1 MPEQHAW
8 VGTATH
14 RGLGHVLRAPGRFL
28 ANQRGEGAQRSLVE
42 EHAPDFWNFGHAAER
57 QTDVDVEE
65 IIFLGVG
72 FDSRDE
78 TLSITEKR
86 KGNILRTLDT

>member
-1 MPEQHAW
+1 MP
-8 VGTATH
+8 
-14 RGLGHVLRAPGRFL
+14 
-28 ANQRGEGAQRSLVE
+28 RS
-42 EHAPDFWNFGHAAER
+42 DK
-57 QTDVDVEE
+57 TDVDVEE

-86 KGNILRTLDT
+86 KGNILRTLDTWLGSTTFKTYELESLSGVLSFVT